1 MRAVW
6 HVLWIAALA
15 ICASGVAGAA
25 SFDVDGAQL
34 GMTQEALQA
43 RFGDK
48 IVCTAR
54 TPSDTDPS
62 QTTCVNAV
70 FSKNKTLTDTFAGQ
84 KTVIFYHILDG
95 QLARISFLGF
105 PSLAFD
111 SVLQTMEAKYGKAK
125 VVVEEI
131 RAMVKG
137 KLVDKHATW
146 HNDSGDAIIFD
157 KFSPGNINYS
167 ILNFYA
173 DSYRKRT
180 GTG

>member
-43 RFGDK
+43 KFGDK
-48 IVCTAR
+48 VVCTAR

-173 DSYRKRT
+173 DSYRKRA
-180 GTG
+180 GMD

>member
-43 RFGDK
+43 KFGDK
-48 IVCTAR
+48 VVCTAR

-137 KLVDKHATW
+137 KLVDKHASW
-146 HNDSGDAIIFD
+146 HNDAGDAIIFD
-157 KFSPGNINYS
+157 QFSPGNINYS

-180 GTG
+180 GTE

>member
-6 HVLWIAALA
+6 NVLWIAALA

-137 KLVDKHATW
+137 KLVDKHASW
-146 HNDSGDAIIFD
+146 HNDAGDAIIFD

>member
-1 MRAVW
+1 MSAFT
-6 HVLWIAALA
+6 HLTWIAALA
-15 ICASGVAGAA
+15 IGASGIARAA

-43 RFGDK
+43 KFGDK
-48 IVCTAR
+48 VVCTAR

-62 QTTCVNAV
+62 QATCVNAA
-70 FSKNKTLTDTFAGQ
+70 FSKKKTLTDTFAGQ

-95 QLARISFLGF
+95 HLARISFLGF

-111 SVLQTMEAKYGKAK
+111 SVLQAMEGKYGKAK
-125 VVVEEI
+125 VAVEEI
-131 RAMVKG
+131 RAMIKG

-146 HNDSGDAIIFD
+146 RNDAGDVIVFD

-167 ILNFYA
+167 YLNFYA
-173 DSYRKRT
+173 DSYRKRA
-180 GTG
+180 GMD

>member
-173 DSYRKRT
+173 DSYRKRA
-180 GTG
+180 GMD

>member
-6 HVLWIAALA
+6 HLIWIAALA
-15 ICASGVAGAA
+15 IGASGVAGAA

-34 GMTQEALQA
+34 GMTQEALLA

-125 VVVEEI
+125 VAVEEI

>member
-137 KLVDKHATW
+137 KLVDKHASW
-146 HNDSGDAIIFD
+146 HNDAGDAIIFD